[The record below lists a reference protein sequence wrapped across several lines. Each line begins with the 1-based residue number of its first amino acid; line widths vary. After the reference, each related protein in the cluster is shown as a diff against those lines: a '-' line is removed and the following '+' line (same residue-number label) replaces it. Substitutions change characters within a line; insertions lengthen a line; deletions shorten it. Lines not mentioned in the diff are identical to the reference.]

1 MKYYQIIFWILK
13 IIAVAFVILI
23 YTGYIDA
30 SNNIYQI
37 TDKLLK
43 LFIGIFII
51 IVFTFNNFPMI
62 DFHDVVI
69 IQIGG
74 FLLIYSALSL

>member
-1 MKYYQIIFWILK
+1 MKTYQIIFLILK
-13 IIAVAFVILI
+13 ILIVALLILI
-23 YTGYIDA
+23 YSGYIDA

-43 LFIGIFII
+43 IFVGVFII
-51 IVFTFNNFPMI
+51 IIFTFYSFPMI
-62 DFHDVVI
+62 DFHDVII

-74 FLLIYSALSL
+74 YLLLYSAFL

>member
-1 MKYYQIIFWILK
+1 MKTYQIIFWILK
-13 IIAVAFVILI
+13 ILIVALLILI
-23 YTGYIDA
+23 YSGYIDA

-43 LFIGIFII
+43 IFVGVFII
-51 IVFTFNNFPMI
+51 IIFTFYSFPMI
-62 DFHDVVI
+62 DFHDVII

-74 FLLIYSALSL
+74 YLLLYSAFL